1 VSDTTT
7 LRRLL
12 PGENA
17 PDFEVQ
23 RADGG
28 VARLGDYSGRRLLL
42 VFVRHLACLPCQ
54 QHLHEIDSELAVIE
68 GSGARILVISF
79 DGHEEVRHYRL
90 KLNVSFPVA
99 SDESRAAY
107 RAYGLARASFL
118 RTWHP
123 KTLSRYVTLLRQGLK
138 LQKPRK
144 GSDLSQLGADFVVDA
159 DGRVAFAHYSERPD
173 DRPAIADVVRAVI
186 GFD

>member
-1 VSDTTT
+1 VSDTAM

-17 PDFEVQ
+17 PDFQVQ
-23 RADGG
+23 LADGG
-28 VARLGDYSGRRLLL
+28 VARLGDYSGRHLLL

-54 QHLHEIDSELAVIE
+54 QHLHEIESELAVIE

-79 DGHEEVRHYRL
+79 DGHEEVRLYKSR
-90 KLNVSFPVA
+90 LNVSFPVA
-99 SDESRAAY
+99 SDKSCAAY
-107 RAYGLARASFL
+107 RAYGLSRASFL

-123 KTLSRYVTLLRQGLK
+123 KTLLRYVTLLRQGHQ

-144 GSDLSQLGADFVVDA
+144 GSDLSQLGADIVVDA
-159 DGRVAFAHYSERPD
+159 DGRVKYVHYSERPD
-173 DRPAIADVVRAVI
+173 DRPAIADVVQAVI
-186 GFD
+186 GLD